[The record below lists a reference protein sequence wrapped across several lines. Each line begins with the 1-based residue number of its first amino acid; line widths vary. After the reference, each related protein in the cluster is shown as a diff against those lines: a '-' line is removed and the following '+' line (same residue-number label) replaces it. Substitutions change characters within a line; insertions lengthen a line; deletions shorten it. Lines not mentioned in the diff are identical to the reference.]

1 MAATMTTHGRVARR
15 TLLFALGLLLSA
27 PAAAQRPVDL
37 IQTSNIKAEMF
48 FLSADEMAGRKTA
61 SHEAQI
67 AANYIAS
74 EFLRFGLKP
83 MGDDGTYFQNFDLV
97 TAWPDKQSLSL
108 IARQNGVEK
117 SYQLDHDFDFSD
129 LLESN
134 NPATAT
140 GPLVFLG
147 YGVNAPE
154 YGYNDFAGTD
164 VHGTDLHGIDL
175 HGKIALVLTHEPQ
188 ESDPNSRFKGKW
200 NTIYAYDVYK
210 YEQIRKAGAAGLLIV
225 RERNPHRP
233 PDKPSAPHD
242 WSMPTPLV
250 ALAGSMW
257 DLPIFK
263 ITEAT
268 ADELLANSGKTI
280 ATLQKAID
288 QSFKPQSFLV
298 PGVEITMKKALK
310 DREVVRARNVIALL
324 EGSDPRLKDE
334 YVVISGHYDHV
345 GVVQGRTYR
354 GADDNA
360 SGTIGVLESA
370 RAYTQGKVRP
380 RRSVMFVA
388 FDAEEAAM
396 LGSAYLAGNPVLPLD
411 KAVADLN
418 MDMIGRDEETPT
430 WKLNPDQTRNSVNL
444 VGTLYNPDLRRIIE
458 SNNQSIGL
466 QLDFKTDIYD
476 PEEWFD
482 RSDQIIFATKSIP
495 MVLFN
500 TGEHRDYHTENDT
513 WDKINY
519 RKMEKII
526 RLVFLTSVEVADS
539 DTRPRFTP

>member
-1 MAATMTTHGRVARR
+1 MTTCDRIARQ
-15 TLLFALGLLLSA
+15 TLPFALLLLLSA
-27 PAAAQRPVDL
+27 AAAAQRPVDL
-37 IQTSNIKAEMF
+37 IQTGNIKAEMF

-83 MGDDGTYFQNFDLV
+83 MGDEGTYFQNFELV
-97 TAWPDKQSLSL
+97 TAWPDKQNLAL
-108 IARQNGVEK
+108 VARRNGVEK
-117 SYQLDHDFDFSD
+117 SYQLGHDFDFSD

-154 YGYNDFAGTD
+154 YGYNDFS
-164 VHGTDLHGIDL
+164 GIDL

-200 NTIYAYDVYK
+200 NTIHAYDVYK
-210 YEQIRKAGAAGLLIV
+210 YEQIRKAGAAGLLVV
-225 RERNPHRP
+225 RESTPHRP

-242 WSMPTPLV
+242 WSMPTPLI

-257 DLPIFK
+257 DLPIFG
-263 ITEAT
+263 ITEST

-288 QSFKPQSFLV
+288 QSFKPQSFPV
-298 PGVEITMKKALK
+298 PEVQITMKKALK

-324 EGSDPRLKDE
+324 EGSDPKLKDE

-345 GVVQGRTYR
+345 GVVQGRIYR

-370 RAYTQGKVRP
+370 RAYTQGRVHA
-380 RRSVMFVA
+380 RRSIVFLA
-388 FDAEEAAM
+388 LDGEEAGM
-396 LGSAYLAGNPVLPLD
+396 LGSAYFAENPVLPVD
-411 KAVADLN
+411 KAAADLN
-418 MDMIGRDEETPT
+418 MDMIGRDEDTPT
-430 WKLNPDQTRNSVNL
+430 WTLTADQTSNSVNL

-458 SNNQSIGL
+458 RNNQSIGL
-466 QLDFKTDIYD
+466 QLDFKTDTND

-482 RSDQIIFATKSIP
+482 RSDQIIFATKSVP

-519 RKMEKII
+519 PKMEKII
-526 RLVFLTSVEVADS
+526 RLVFLTSVDVADS
-539 DTRPRFTP
+539 ETRPRFTP

>member
-1 MAATMTTHGRVARR
+1 MTTHHRIARQ
-15 TLLFALGLLLSA
+15 TLPFALVLLLPVA
-27 PAAAQRPVDL
+27 AAAQRPVDL
-37 IQTSNIKAEMF
+37 IQTGNIKAEMV

-61 SHEAQI
+61 SREAQI

-83 MGDDGTYFQNFDLV
+83 MGDEGTYFQNFDLV
-97 TAWPDKQSLSL
+97 TAWPDKQNLAL
-108 IARQNGVEK
+108 VAHRNGVEN
-117 SYQLDHDFDFSD
+117 SYHLDRDFDFSD

-134 NPATAT
+134 NPATPT

-154 YGYNDFAGTD
+154 YGYNDFS
-164 VHGTDLHGIDL
+164 GIDL
-175 HGKIALVLTHEPQ
+175 RGKIALVLTHEPQ

-200 NTIYAYDVYK
+200 NTIHAYDVYK
-210 YEQIRKAGAAGLLIV
+210 YEQIRKAGAAGLLVV
-225 RERNPHRP
+225 RESTPHRP

-242 WSMPTPLV
+242 WSMPTPLI

-257 DLPIFK
+257 DLPIFG
-263 ITEAT
+263 ITETT

-280 ATLQKAID
+280 GSLQKAID
-288 QSFKPQSFLV
+288 QSFKPQSFPV

-324 EGSDPRLKDE
+324 EGSDPKLKDE

-345 GVVQGRTYR
+345 GVIQGRIYR

-370 RAYTQGKVRP
+370 RAYTQGRVHP
-380 RRSVMFVA
+380 RRSILFLA
-388 FDAEEAAM
+388 LDSEEAGM
-396 LGSAYLAGNPVLPLD
+396 LGSAYFAENPVLPLD
-411 KAVADLN
+411 KAAADLN
-418 MDMIGRDEETPT
+418 MDMIGRDEDTPT
-430 WKLNPDQTRNSVNL
+430 WKLTPDQTSSSVNL

-458 SNNQSIGL
+458 RNNQLIGL
-466 QLDFKTDIYD
+466 QLDFKTDTND

-482 RSDQIIFATKSIP
+482 RSDQIIFATKSVP

-519 RKMEKII
+519 PKMEKII

-539 DTRPRFTP
+539 ETRPRFTP

>member
-1 MAATMTTHGRVARR
+1 MVATMMTTHRRIARR
-15 TLLFALGLLLSA
+15 TWPFVLVLMLSVV
-27 PAAAQRPVDL
+27 AAAQRPVDL
-37 IQTSNIKAEMF
+37 IQINNIKADMF

-97 TAWPDKQSLSL
+97 TAWPDKQNLAL
-108 IARQNGVEK
+108 IARRNGVEK

-129 LLESN
+129 LVESN
-134 NPATAT
+134 NPATVA

-154 YGYNDFAGTD
+154 YGYNDFS
-164 VHGTDLHGIDL
+164 GIDL

-200 NTIYAYDVYK
+200 NTIHAYDVYK
-210 YEQIRKAGAAGLLIV
+210 YEQVRKTGAAGLLIV
-225 RERNPHRP
+225 RQGTSHWP
-233 PDKPSAPHD
+233 PDRPDAPHD
-242 WSMPTPLV
+242 WSMPTPLI
-250 ALAGSMW
+250 ALAGNTW
-257 DLPIFK
+257 DLPVFG

-268 ADELLANSGKTI
+268 ANELLANSGKTI
-280 ATLQKAID
+280 AFLQKAID

-298 PGVEITMKKALK
+298 PGVEITIKKALK
-310 DREVVRARNVIALL
+310 DRQVVHARNVIALL
-324 EGSDPRLKDE
+324 EGSDPKFKDE
-334 YVVISGHYDHV
+334 YVVVSGHYDHM
-345 GVVQGRTYR
+345 GIVQGRIYR
-354 GADDNA
+354 GADDNV

-380 RRSVMFVA
+380 KRSIMFIA

-396 LGSAYLAGNPVLPLD
+396 LGSAYFVANPVLPLD

-418 MDMIGRDEETPT
+418 MDSIGRDEDTRN
-430 WKLNPDQTRNSVNL
+430 WKLVPGQTRNSVNL
-444 VGTLYNPDLRRIIE
+444 VGTLYNPDLRGIIE
-458 SNNQSIGL
+458 RNNQSIGL
-466 QLDFKTDIYD
+466 QLDFKTDTNDI
-476 PEEWFD
+476 EEWFD
-482 RSDQIIFATKSIP
+482 RSDQIMFATKSIP
-495 MVLFN
+495 MVLFT
-500 TGEHRDYHTENDT
+500 TGEHLDYHTENDT

-519 RKMEKII
+519 PKLEKII
-526 RLVFLTSVEVADS
+526 RLVFLTSVDVANS
-539 DTRPRFTP
+539 DPRPRFTP

>member
-1 MAATMTTHGRVARR
+1 MTTNHSIVHPVVA
-15 TLLFALGLLLSA
+15 LALVFLLSVA
-27 PAAAQRPVDL
+27 AAAQRPVDL
-37 IQTSNIKAEMF
+37 IQTNNIKAEMF

-61 SHEAQI
+61 SHEARI
-67 AANYIAS
+67 TANYIAS

-83 MGDDGTYFQNFDLV
+83 LGDDGTYFQNFDLV
-97 TAWPDKQSLSL
+97 TAWLDKENMAL

-117 SYQLDHDFDFSD
+117 SYRLDHDFDFSD

-134 NPATAT
+134 NPATAI

-154 YGYNDFAGTD
+154 YGYNDFD
-164 VHGTDLHGIDL
+164 GIDL

-188 ESDPNSRFKGKW
+188 ESDPKSRFKGKW
-200 NTIYAYDVYK
+200 NTIHAYDVYK

-225 RERNPHRP
+225 RESTSHRP
-233 PDKPSAPHD
+233 PDNPSAPHD
-242 WSMPTPLV
+242 WSLPTPLV
-250 ALAGSMW
+250 ALAGSNW
-257 DLPIFK
+257 DLPIFG

-280 ATLQKAID
+280 ATLQKTID

-298 PGVEITMKKALK
+298 PGLEITMKKALK
-310 DREVVRARNVIALL
+310 DRQTVRARNVIALL
-324 EGSDPRLKDE
+324 EGSDPKLKDE

-345 GVVQGRTYR
+345 GVVQGRIYR

-360 SGTIGVLESA
+360 SGTIGVLENA
-370 RAYTQGKVRP
+370 RAYTQGKVGP
-380 RRSVMFVA
+380 RRSILFVA
-388 FDAEEAAM
+388 FDAEEASM
-396 LGSAYLAGNPVLPLD
+396 LGSAYFVEKPVLPLD
-411 KAVADLN
+411 KAVAALN
-418 MDMIGRDEETPT
+418 MDMIGRDEDTPT
-430 WKLNPDQTRNSVNL
+430 WKLTPGQTSNSVNL
-444 VGTLYNPDLRRIIE
+444 VGTLYNADLRRTIE
-458 SNNQSIGL
+458 NNNQSIGL
-466 QLDFKTDIYD
+466 QLDFKTDTKD

-482 RSDQIIFATKSIP
+482 RSDQINFAIKSIP

-519 RKMEKII
+519 PKLEKII
-526 RLVFLTSVEVADS
+526 RLVFLSSVAVADS

>member
-1 MAATMTTHGRVARR
+1 MTTQRRIARR
-15 TLLFALGLLLSA
+15 TLPLVVSLLLSVV
-27 PAAAQRPVDL
+27 AAAQRPVDL
-37 IQTSNIKAEMF
+37 IQTNNIKAEMF
-48 FLSADEMAGRKTA
+48 FLSAGEMAGRKTA

-67 AANYIAS
+67 AGNYIAS

-83 MGDDGTYFQNFDLV
+83 IGEDGTYFQNFDLV
-97 TAWPDKQSLSL
+97 TAWPDKQNLAL
-108 IARQNGVEK
+108 IVRQNGIEK

-129 LLESN
+129 LLESD

-154 YGYNDFAGTD
+154 YGYNDFS
-164 VHGTDLHGIDL
+164 GIDL
-175 HGKIALVLTHEPQ
+175 HGKIALVLAHEPQ
-188 ESDPNSRFKGKW
+188 ESDPDSRFKGKW
-200 NTIYAYDVYK
+200 NTIHAYDVYK
-210 YEQIRKAGAAGLLIV
+210 YEQIRKAGATGLLIV
-225 RERNPHRP
+225 RESTPHRP

-242 WSMPTPLV
+242 WSMPTPIV

-257 DLPIFK
+257 DLPIFG

-280 ATLQKAID
+280 ATLQKTID
-288 QSFKPQSFLV
+288 QNFKPQSFPV
-298 PGVEITMKKALK
+298 PGVEITMKKALR

-324 EGSDPRLKDE
+324 EGSDPKLKDE
-334 YVVISGHYDHV
+334 CIVISGHYDHV
-345 GVVQGRTYR
+345 GVVQGRIYR

-380 RRSVMFVA
+380 KRSIMFIA

-396 LGSAYLAGNPVLPLD
+396 LGSAYFAENPVLPLD

-430 WKLNPDQTRNSVNL
+430 WKLNPEQTAHSVNL
-444 VGTLYNPDLRRIIE
+444 VGTLYTPDLRRIIE
-458 SNNQSIGL
+458 RNNQSIGL
-466 QLDFKTDIYD
+466 QLDFKTDTND

-482 RSDQIIFATKSIP
+482 RSDQIIFATKSVP

-519 RKMEKII
+519 PKMEEII
-526 RLVFLTSVEVADS
+526 RLVFLTSLELANS

>member
-1 MAATMTTHGRVARR
+1 MTANPRITRR
-15 TLLFALGLLLSA
+15 ALPSALGLMLSV
-27 PAAAQRPVDL
+27 AAVAQRPVDL

-61 SHEAQI
+61 SHDAQI

-83 MGDDGTYFQNFDLV
+83 MGDGGTYFQNFDLV
-97 TAWPDKQSLSL
+97 TAWPDKQDMAL
-108 IARQNGVEK
+108 IARRNGVEK

-129 LLESN
+129 LIESN
-134 NPATAT
+134 NPATVT

-154 YGYNDFAGTD
+154 YGYNDFS
-164 VHGTDLHGIDL
+164 GIDL

-188 ESDPNSRFKGKW
+188 ESEPNSRFKGKW
-200 NTIYAYDVYK
+200 NTIHAYDVYK

-225 RERNPHRP
+225 RESTPHRP
-233 PDKPSAPHD
+233 TDNPSAPHD
-242 WSMPTPLV
+242 WSMPTPLI

-257 DLPIFK
+257 DLPIFG

-268 ADELLANSGKTI
+268 ANELLANSGKTI
-280 ATLQKAID
+280 ATLQKSID
-288 QSFKPQSFLV
+288 QSFRPQSFPV

-324 EGSDPRLKDE
+324 EGSDPKLKDE
-334 YVVISGHYDHV
+334 YVVISGHYDHM
-345 GVVQGRTYR
+345 GIVQGRIYR

-370 RAYTQGKVRP
+370 RAYTQGSVRP
-380 RRSVMFVA
+380 RRSILLIA

-396 LGSAYLAGNPVLPLD
+396 LGSAYFAENPVLPLD
-411 KAVADLN
+411 KAAADLN

-430 WKLNPDQTRNSVNL
+430 WKLDPDQTRKSVNL
-444 VGTLYNPDLRRIIE
+444 VGTLYSPDLRRTIE
-458 SNNQSIGL
+458 KNNQSIGL
-466 QLDFKTDIYD
+466 QLDFKTDTND

-482 RSDQIIFATKSIP
+482 RSDHIIFATKSVP

-519 RKMEKII
+519 PKLEKII
-526 RLVFLTSVEVADS
+526 RLVFLSSVDVANS
-539 DTRPRFTP
+539 DIRPRFTP

>member
-1 MAATMTTHGRVARR
+1 MATRSKIAQWA
-15 TLLFALGLLLSA
+15 LLFMVA
-27 PAAAQRPVDL
+27 PSVLAAGQRPVDL
-37 IQTSNIKAEMF
+37 IQTNNIKAEMF
-48 FLSADEMAGRKTA
+48 FLSGDEMAGRKAA
-61 SHEAQI
+61 SHEAHI

-83 MGDDGTYFQNFDLV
+83 MGEDGTYFQNFDLV
-97 TAWPDKQSLSL
+97 TAWPDKQNLAL
-108 IARQNGVEK
+108 VARQNAVEK
-117 SYQLDHDFDFSD
+117 IYQLDHDFDISD

-154 YGYNDFAGTD
+154 YQYNDFS
-164 VHGTDLHGIDL
+164 GIDL
-175 HGKIALVLTHEPQ
+175 RGKIALVLTHEPQ
-188 ESDPNSRFKGKW
+188 EFDPNSKFKGKW
-200 NTIYAYDVYK
+200 NTIHAYDVYK

-225 RERNPHRP
+225 RESSPHRP

-242 WSMPTPLV
+242 WSMPSPVV

-257 DLPIFK
+257 DLPIFG

-268 ADELLANSGKTI
+268 ANELLAHSGKTI

-288 QSFKPQSFLV
+288 GSFKPQSFLI

-310 DREVVRARNVIALL
+310 ERQVVHAGNVIALL
-324 EGSDPRLKDE
+324 EGSDRKLKDE
-334 YVVISGHYDHV
+334 YVVISAHYDHV
-345 GVVQGRTYR
+345 GVVQGRIYR

-360 SGTIGVLESA
+360 SGTIGLLESA
-370 RAYTQGKVRP
+370 RAYTEGKVRP
-380 RRSVMFVA
+380 RRSILFVA
-388 FDAEEAAM
+388 FDAEEAGL
-396 LGSAYLAGNPVLPLD
+396 LGAAYFAENPVLPLS
-411 KAVADLN
+411 KAAADLN
-418 MDMIGRDEETPT
+418 MDMIGRDEDTPT
-430 WKLNPDQTRNSVNL
+430 WKLVPGQTSNSVNL

-458 SNNQSIGL
+458 RNNQSIGL
-466 QLDFKTDIYD
+466 QLDFKTDTND

-482 RSDQIIFATKSIP
+482 RGDQIIFATKSVP

-500 TGEHRDYHTENDT
+500 TGEHPDYHTENDT

-519 RKMEKII
+519 PKMEKII
-526 RLVFLTSVEVADS
+526 RLMFLSSLEVANSDS
-539 DTRPRFTP
+539 RPRFTP

>member
-1 MAATMTTHGRVARR
+1 MTTHRGIASRISPV
-15 TLLFALGLLLSA
+15 ALGVLLSVG
-27 PAAAQRPVDL
+27 AAAQRPVDL
-37 IQTSNIKAEMF
+37 IQTNNIKAEMF

-67 AANYIAS
+67 AASYIAA

-83 MGDDGTYFQNFDLV
+83 MGEGGTYFQNFDLV
-97 TAWPDKQSLSL
+97 TAWPDKQNLAL
-108 IARQNGVEK
+108 IARRNGVEK

-134 NPATAT
+134 NPTTAT

-154 YGYNDFAGTD
+154 YKYNDFS
-164 VHGTDLHGIDL
+164 GIDL

-200 NTIYAYDVYK
+200 NTIHAYDVYK

-225 RERNPHRP
+225 RESTPHRP

-242 WSMPTPLV
+242 WSMPTPV
-250 ALAGSMW
+250 IALAGSMW
-257 DLPIFK
+257 DLPMFGIS
-263 ITEAT
+263 EAT
-268 ADELLANSGKTI
+268 ADELLVNSAKTI
-280 ATLQKAID
+280 ATLRKAID

-310 DREVVRARNVIALL
+310 DRQAVRARNVIALL
-324 EGSDPRLKDE
+324 EGSDPKLKHE
-334 YVVISGHYDHV
+334 YVVISGHYDHM
-345 GVVQGRTYR
+345 GVVQGRIYR

-370 RAYTQGKVRP
+370 RAYTQGKVHSK
-380 RRSVMFVA
+380 RSIMFIA

-396 LGSAYLAGNPVLPLD
+396 LGSAYFAENPVLPLD

-418 MDMIGRDEETPT
+418 MDMIGRDEDTPT
-430 WKLNPDQTRNSVNL
+430 WKLNPEQTSNSVNL

-458 SNNQSIGL
+458 KNNQSIGL
-466 QLDFKTDIYD
+466 QLDFKTDTND

-482 RSDQIIFATKSIP
+482 RSDHIIFATKSVP

-500 TGEHRDYHTENDT
+500 TGEHPDYHTENDT

-519 RKMEKII
+519 PKLKKII
-526 RLVFLTSVEVADS
+526 RLVFLTSLELADS
-539 DTRPRFTP
+539 DRRPRFTP

>member
-1 MAATMTTHGRVARR
+1 
-15 TLLFALGLLLSA
+15 LLSVV
-27 PAAAQRPVDL
+27 AAAQRPVDL
-37 IQTSNIKAEMF
+37 VQTNNIKAEMF

-83 MGDDGTYFQNFDLV
+83 MGNDGTYFQNFDLV
-97 TAWPDKQSLSL
+97 TAWPDKQNLAL
-108 IARQNGVEK
+108 TARQNGVEK
-117 SYQLDHDFDFSD
+117 SYQLDHDFDFSN

-154 YGYNDFAGTD
+154 YGYNDFS
-164 VHGTDLHGIDL
+164 GIDL
-175 HGKIALVLTHEPQ
+175 HGKTALVLTHEPQ
-188 ESDPNSRFKGKW
+188 ESNPNSRFKGKW
-200 NTIYAYDVYK
+200 NTIHAYDVYK

-225 RERNPHRP
+225 RESTPHRP
-233 PDKPSAPHD
+233 SDKPSAPHD
-242 WSMPTPLV
+242 WSMPTPLI

-257 DLPIFK
+257 DLPIFGV
-263 ITEAT
+263 TEAA
-268 ADELLANSGKTI
+268 ADELLASSGKTI
-280 ATLQKAID
+280 ASLQKTID
-288 QSFKPQSFLV
+288 QSFKPQSFPV
-298 PGVEITMKKALK
+298 PGVEITMTKALK
-310 DREVVRARNVIALL
+310 ERQVVRARNVIALL
-324 EGSDPRLKDE
+324 EGSDPKLKDE

-345 GVVQGRTYR
+345 GVVQGRIYR
-354 GADDNA
+354 GADDNT

-380 RRSVMFVA
+380 RRSIMFIA

-396 LGSAYLAGNPVLPLD
+396 LGSGYLAENPVLPLN

-418 MDMIGRDEETPT
+418 MDMIGRDEDTPT
-430 WKLNPDQTRNSVNL
+430 WKLTTDQTNNSVNL

-458 SNNQSIGL
+458 RNNQSIGL
-466 QLDFKTDIYD
+466 QLDFKTDTTD

-482 RSDQIIFATKSIP
+482 RSDQIVFATKSVP

-513 WDKINY
+513 WDRINY
-519 RKMEKII
+519 PKLEKII
-526 RLVFLTSVEVADS
+526 RLVFLTSVELANS
-539 DTRPRFTP
+539 DARLRFTP